1 MDKRYVKRKEIVR
14 RFEWKRFQVILTFHQ
29 GNIDR
34 WRGTCRVVSENW
46 GELSQNSLWRWVNW
60 TNDTALER
68 KLSGQSIDERIHAI
82 FACFIFF
89 FHWMLQH
96 GMWKH
101 HTTRPEPKSHV
112 CSWVYWS
119 VLSIAEGFYRN
130 SVAHACPKRRF
141 YPANICDI
149 LSSSFWDTMHMVS
162 VDFIHSPKVL
172 HNAGV
177 CSIAT
182 LLHTTHTPSK
192 NERFTNRFHTSLQWH
207 ISQLRCLGAASAR
220 PSR

>member
-1 MDKRYVKRKEIVR
+1 MGRRYVKRKEILM
-14 RFEWKRFQVILTFHQ
+14 RFEWKRFQVILTFHHR
-29 GNIDR
+29 NIDR
-34 WRGTCRVVSENW
+34 WRGTCRVVTENW
-46 GELSQNSLWRWVNW
+46 CELSQNSLWRWANW

-82 FACFIFF
+82 FARFFF

-101 HTTRPEPKSHV
+101 HTTRPDPKSHV

-119 VLSIAEGFYRN
+119 VLSMVDGFHRN
-130 SVAHACPKRRF
+130 SVAHACHKKMF
-141 YPANICDI
+141 YPANIAAISRSYI
-149 LSSSFWDTMHMVS
+149 LSSSFWDTMHVVS
-162 VDFIHSPKVL
+162 VDFRTSPKVL

-182 LLHTTHTPSK
+182 TFAHHTHTK
-192 NERFTNRFHTSLQWH
+192 QK
-207 ISQLRCLGAASAR
+207 
-220 PSR
+220 